1 MALFERIGSVTE
13 AYDLE
18 ITVHF
23 AKIELPCQTKLA
35 VIVKRGPDKRQNS
48 NKVLWDQ
55 NLALANFDTEF
66 KFQVTMFKKGTL
78 YLSKHFRFNLMMIS
92 DNKVRKNG
100 RGKIDLASLLN
111 SKEPF
116 ERSDVKLKKCTDKN
130 AFLCVSAK
138 MTQIHGEL
146 VSAVIDDD
154 ERYAI
159 ETSVI
164 SPRPANGPTISESEK
179 TSPEHAYGK
188 SQKDKEKSKEKFMQ
202 RLKRLNTI
210 TSKRQAMNPETPT
223 QSALLP
229 QDFTDSPI
237 EKQYQKPSAFEE
249 NKSIVS
255 PAENQYQKPSDFEE
269 NKSIVSPTG
278 NQYQKPSDFE
288 ANKSPVNAVER
299 RIEPAPA
306 DDWRRESMD
315 LAFEIANAVL
325 KFNEE
330 TSENQNKETE
340 QPENSRDIE
349 NESHK
354 IVNLEPIIDVKPK
367 ERTDSESSAEESP
380 FHAPDKKLVA
390 SFTFPATDYRKVQA
404 NSTSKSNEIA
414 KKEAKSGLT
423 ENKRSA
429 CSGCILF

>member
-1 MALFERIGSVTE
+1 
-13 AYDLE
+13 
-18 ITVHF
+18 
-23 AKIELPCQTKLA
+23 
-35 VIVKRGPDKRQNS
+35 
-48 NKVLWDQ
+48 
-55 NLALANFDTEF
+55 
-66 KFQVTMFKKGTL
+66 MFKKGTL

-100 RGKIDLASLLN
+100 RGKIDLAEILN

-130 AFLCVSAK
+130 AFLCISAK

-146 VSAVIDDD
+146 VSAVIDED
-154 ERYAI
+154 ERFAI

-164 SPRPANGPTISESEK
+164 SPRPSNEPKISESEK
-179 TSPEHAYGK
+179 TSPEHAYKK

-229 QDFTDSPI
+229 QDFSDSPI

-249 NKSIVS
+249 K
-255 PAENQYQKPSDFEE
+255 
-269 NKSIVSPTG
+269 
-278 NQYQKPSDFE
+278 
-288 ANKSPVNAVER
+288 KSPVNATEKK
-299 RIEPAPA
+299 IEPVPV

-315 LAFEIANAVL
+315 MAFEIANAVL

-330 TSENQNKETE
+330 SSENQNKETE
-340 QPENSRDIE
+340 QPENSREPE
-349 NESHK
+349 NESYK

-390 SFTFPATDYRKVQA
+390 SFTLPATDYRKVQA

-414 KKEAKSGLT
+414 KKEAKSGLR

-429 CSGCILF
+429 CSGCITF